1 MRLPVLTLIFAL
13 LGAWP
18 ALAHPGHLAEV
29 AGHNHWLAGAALGAA
44 AAIALWAA
52 LKGKGKSE
60 AEATEEAAE
69 EADEEPQEA

>member
-13 LGAWP
+13 FGAWP

-60 AEATEEAAE
+60 AEATEEVAE